1 MSMHI
6 AFVSSAELRRHSEQL
21 IAQVEAGGRESQAE
35 LMIATINRF
44 TDEILTVFFL
54 DLIDLLQLKH
64 LPTRLIH
71 GAVASIKST
80 IHGVARGII
89 HHLDNDAFLPLAD
102 YMGGVMLTAPD
113 TSGDPTPYI
122 GFPVEEATRLRLQR
136 LQDTMRSGDPRT
148 HEQELAGLLTE
159 ITDRALQVYLVTP
172 IELLRLGFLLRKSA
186 EAGVS
191 VVRGAI
197 HLLIRRLLPE
207 LDGPQLLAVAHH
219 LGGLLLA
226 DGKPYRE
233 H

>member
-44 TDEILTVFFL
+44 TDEILKVFFL
-54 DLIDLLQLKH
+54 DLIDLLQLQH
-64 LPTRLIH
+64 LLSRLIH
-71 GAVASIKST
+71 GAVATIKST

-89 HHLDNDAFLPLAD
+89 HRLDNDAFLPLAD

-122 GFPVEEATRLRLQR
+122 GFPVDEATRLRLQQ
-136 LQDTMRSGDPRT
+136 LQDDMRAGDPRH

-159 ITDRALQVYLVTP
+159 ITDRALQVYLLTP

-186 EAGVS
+186 EGGVS

-219 LGGLLLA
+219 LGGLLLT
-226 DGKPYRE
+226 DGQPYRE

>member
-21 IAQVEAGGRESQAE
+21 IARVEAGGRESQAE

-44 TDEILTVFFL
+44 TDEILRVFFL
-54 DLIDLLQLKH
+54 DLIDLLQLNH
-64 LPTRLIH
+64 LLSRLIH
-71 GAVASIKST
+71 GAVATIKST

-89 HHLDNDAFLPLAD
+89 HRLDNDAFLPLAD

-122 GFPVEEATRLRLQR
+122 GFPVDEAIRLRLQR
-136 LQDTMRSGDPRT
+136 LQDDMRGGNPRH
-148 HEQELAGLLTE
+148 HEQELAVILTE
-159 ITDRALQVYLVTP
+159 ITDRALQVYLQTP

-186 EAGVS
+186 EGGVT

-197 HLLIRRLLPE
+197 HLLIKRLLPE

>member
-21 IAQVEAGGRESQAE
+21 IAQVEAGGRESQAD

-44 TDEILTVFFL
+44 TDEILRVFFL
-54 DLIDLLQLKH
+54 DLIDLLQLNH
-64 LPTRLIH
+64 LLSRLIH
-71 GAVASIKST
+71 GAVATIKST

-89 HHLDNDAFLPLAD
+89 HRLDNDAFLPLAD

-122 GFPVEEATRLRLQR
+122 GFPVDEATRLRLQR
-136 LQDTMRSGDPRT
+136 LQEDMRSGNPRH
-148 HEQELAGLLTE
+148 HEQELAALLTE
-159 ITDRALQVYLVTP
+159 ITDHALQVYLLTP

-186 EAGVS
+186 EGGVT
-191 VVRGAI
+191 VVRGAV
-197 HLLIRRLLPE
+197 HLLIKRLLPE